1 MPCAEVFVPSVAKS
15 LNRMVPVKRLLV
27 STALLLAFA
36 VPMLADD
43 DEPAAP
49 PQSAKAE
56 KIVNA
61 SLPVCSQ
68 DMSIKRLGMQHKLPA
83 NLVGT
88 VIRADSERNSCK
100 GQWLSIVSQGG
111 DHYFGMPWFLDE
123 QSELPT
129 IEAKLKDFTWKAM
142 QTPFDV
148 KIDNTRTRNG
158 LFKVVLIQQY
168 EGGKVPLEGEIDPE
182 GKVFFIGHFQSI
194 DADPSAERL
203 KAFAPF
209 LGKAPTEGA
218 ATPKVTII
226 EFSDFECPSCKYAA
240 GFLDPI
246 LKKYGSN
253 VKYVRYDLPLMM
265 AHPWAFSAALAGRAI
280 YRQKPDVFWAYKKQ
294 VYENQDKLTTFTIDE
309 FARNFAQDHELDLK
323 KYDADLASIDVKND
337 ILNGVG
343 VAFANN
349 IMGTPTYIVNGR
361 LVDAGVEGKGLE
373 AYVAKLVGEKVATK

>member
-15 LNRMVPVKRLLV
+15 LNRMVPVNRLLV

-129 IEAKLKDFTWKAM
+129 IEAKLK
-142 QTPFDV
+142 
-148 KIDNTRTRNG
+148 
-158 LFKVVLIQQY
+158 Y
-168 EGGKVPLEGEIDPE
+168 
-182 GKVFFIGHFQSI
+182 
-194 DADPSAERL
+194 
-203 KAFAPF
+203 FA
-209 LGKAPTEGA
+209 GKA
-218 ATPKVTII
+218 
-226 EFSDFECPSCKYAA
+226 
-240 GFLDPI
+240 LQ
-246 LKKYGSN
+246 
-253 VKYVRYDLPLMM
+253 LPCV
-265 AHPWAFSAALAGRAI
+265 
-280 YRQKPDVFWAYKKQ
+280 VFISKSWPY
-294 VYENQDKLTTFTIDE
+294 
-309 FARNFAQDHELDLK
+309 H
-323 KYDADLASIDVKND
+323 
-337 ILNGVG
+337 
-343 VAFANN
+343 
-349 IMGTPTYIVNGR
+349 
-361 LVDAGVEGKGLE
+361 
-373 AYVAKLVGEKVATK
+373 